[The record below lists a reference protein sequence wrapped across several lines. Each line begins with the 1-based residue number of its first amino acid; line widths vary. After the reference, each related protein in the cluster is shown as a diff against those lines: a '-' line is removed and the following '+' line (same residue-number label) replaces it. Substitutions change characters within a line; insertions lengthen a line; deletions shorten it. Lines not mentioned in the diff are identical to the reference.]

1 MAVMAVAARE
11 RVQAA
16 NAVPKVM
23 THLLWG
29 EKDTGETSRVALE
42 IPTAT
47 STHVPGNSGKC
58 V

>member
-1 MAVMAVAARE
+1 MAVAARE

-16 NAVPKVM
+16 HAIPKVM
-23 THLLWG
+23 THLLWE